1 VLDPPLVSVRAAN
14 IPVASVPYKPT
25 INEVLPPAAAV
36 PLMPVAIWCV
46 WAAHCA
52 PEVLSD
58 HKSAPEVSSAHK
70 STPEVPSDHKSA
82 PVVPSDHKPT
92 PEVSS
97 AHKSAP
103 EVPSVYKSASE
114 ISLVHGSVSEPS
126 SHQRSDP
133 EASSDRES
141 APEASS
147 VHESTPVPLEVA
159 APAAE
164 PPEGAAFPFGLSARQ
179 VTAELATNKL
189 SPSLL
194 VILSASA
201 VPTLPRSQF
210 MTRLPAPPW
219 WAPAPPALPWRAPA
233 LTQSSGPPQGLGP
246 PTLAL
251 SRPVS
256 PPPQSCN
263 LALLFSF
270 SLSRCLPFET
280 LACFFGLLFCLALL
294 RITFATDRPLPA
306 LWITLLSRSNIPVCC
321 CLPCL
326 SEYVFVSP

>member
-1 VLDPPLVSVRAAN
+1 DLHEPSQVAADHREPSQVSIDLHEPRHVPAVRLESSQATLTTSRLKLQGHGLMMASVLDPPLVSVRAAN
-14 IPVASVPYKPT
+14 IPVASAPYKPT

-36 PLMPVAIWCV
+36 PLMAVAIWCV

-103 EVPSVYKSASE
+103 EVPSVYNSR
-114 ISLVHGSVSEPS
+114 
-126 SHQRSDP
+126 RSDP

-219 WAPAPPALPWRAPA
+219 RAPA
-233 LTQSSGPPQGLGP
+233 LT
-246 PTLAL
+246 
-251 SRPVS
+251 
-256 PPPQSCN
+256 
-263 LALLFSF
+263 
-270 SLSRCLPFET
+270 
-280 LACFFGLLFCLALL
+280 
-294 RITFATDRPLPA
+294 
-306 LWITLLSRSNIPVCC
+306 
-321 CLPCL
+321 
-326 SEYVFVSP
+326 